1 MINLVSEERSANN
14 KKVQTSKN
22 IGPLRETALD
32 KRKINSKISQESNVI
47 KIPYIKIDHSNKIS
61 NIDEEALINLKISLY
76 TTLASIEEEIIGR
89 EMNKLFDMWIPN
101 DPDTFKINVN
111 LSKQYYEKYYLQPNT
126 EFKIL
131 EDLKLSMDNIINRNY
146 NMEFF
151 FFPSYVDELN
161 KVLVY
166 SFLELSNSNYFL
178 TSFNRNYKVTNH
190 KQFTKIVE
198 KLFDR
203 NIDVIKRYRDSD
215 QNNSDPRRM
224 SVCSSSTQSSNT
236 SGSTIFSYKYSS
248 NINEFQIP
256 IEMIILLN
264 KFQTIKK
271 LKLFVPS
278 KIEDMLPYILILLN
292 IDWLF
297 PNLFEVELDLSNGS
311 LNRDLFE
318 QFVIKNSVMLFCPN
332 REKKVISRKSIINSS
347 RSKGN
352 DYNEIIRLFRTNF
365 ELIVVFS
372 FFISKMEKL
381 KILNIICPDSFH
393 NEIIEAL
400 RHSDVYLVNFTFLNF
415 FTPISIL
422 YQLNLEFNSLDTV
435 CFEKIL
441 SLFHKNNDLKSF
453 KINLFGGEEHYT
465 PNALL
470 KLCSALNLNLTQ
482 FFSQKSFSD
491 SLYNSRDF
499 DADIEDFLV
508 LKLLD
513 YFEENLE
520 KFFFIFQ
527 NKLNLR
533 EFHLKA
539 ELPRIISSNEN
550 YISVFHKFIFNI
562 LALLNNENC
571 CLQTLK
577 IVIPFLSFDNRK
589 FPGISKFFSMLN
601 LKDKQKNLYNLSIHL
616 HFNKLNNLSNILSQ
630 HLKFLNIGDLD
641 LETFSH
647 FIKFF
652 ASESLEKTSF
662 QKSSQ
667 LTGLHLHLSNTI
679 FDSKVILPELFEFL
693 KNNTPYALREFSLIS
708 NTIPSKEDFI
718 KLYSTINY
726 DRIERYKFEFNR
738 KSMDLFIN
746 LKNDLPDLY
755 YRLENRK
762 LNIKILQVVNSLK
775 IFNNSFFTGELGQ
788 KIFFKIQGYLEAY
801 EKKQINITFK

>member
-1 MINLVSEERSANN
+1 MINSVSGERSGNN
-14 KKVQTSKN
+14 KNIVISPNKVPFQQMPLDPKN
-22 IGPLRETALD
+22 INEPNYQET
-32 KRKINSKISQESNVI
+32 KII
-47 KIPYIKIDHSNKIS
+47 KIPFIKIDHRNKFS
-61 NIDEEALINLKISLY
+61 NIDEESLINLKISLY

-89 EMNKLFDMWIPN
+89 EINKLFDRFIPN
-101 DPDTFKINVN
+101 DTDTFKININ
-111 LSKQYYEKYYLQPNT
+111 LCKQYYEKYYLQPNI

-131 EDLKLSMDNIINRNY
+131 EELKLSLDNIINRNY

-151 FFPSYVDELN
+151 FFPSYVDELS

-166 SFLELSNSNYFL
+166 SFLELSNANYFL
-178 TSFNRNYKVTNH
+178 TSYNRNYKITNH
-190 KQFTKIVE
+190 KQFMKIVE
-198 KLFDR
+198 KIFDR
-203 NIDVIKRYRDSD
+203 NFDVIKRYREAD
-215 QNNSDPRRM
+215 QSNTDPRRM
-224 SVCSSSTQSSNT
+224 SVCSNSTQSSNT
-236 SGSTIFSYKYSS
+236 SGGTLFSYKYSS

-256 IEMIILLN
+256 IEMIILIN

-271 LKLFVPS
+271 LKLFIPN

-297 PNLFEVELDLSNGS
+297 PNLFEVELDLSNGP
-311 LNRDLFE
+311 LNRDLYE
-318 QFVIKNSVMLFCPN
+318 QFVIKNSVMLFSPT

-352 DYNEIIRLFRTNF
+352 DYNEIIRHFKTNF

-381 KILNIICPDSFH
+381 KILNIIYPDSFH
-393 NEIIEAL
+393 NEIMEAL
-400 RHSDVYLVNFTFLNF
+400 KYSDVYLVNFTFLNF
-415 FTPISIL
+415 FTPISKL
-422 YQLNLEFNSLDTV
+422 FQLNVEFNSLDTV
-435 CFEKIL
+435 SFEKVL

-453 KINLFGGEEHYT
+453 KINLFAGDEHYT

-482 FFSQKSFSD
+482 FFSKKSFSD

-499 DADIEDFLV
+499 DADVEDFLV

-513 YFEENLE
+513 TFEENLE

-527 NKLNLR
+527 NKLNLC
-533 EFHLKA
+533 EFQLKA

-571 CLQTLK
+571 SLQTLK
-577 IVIPFLSFDNRK
+577 INIPFLSFDNRK
-589 FPGISKFFSMLN
+589 FPGISKFLDLVN
-601 LKDKQKNLYNLSIHL
+601 LRDKQKKLYNLSIHL

-647 FIKFF
+647 FLNFF
-652 ASESLEKTSF
+652 GSDLEEKNSFKKT
-662 QKSSQ
+662 SQ
-667 LTGLHLHLSNTI
+667 LTGLHLHLSNTL
-679 FDSKVILPELFEFL
+679 FDSKLVFPELLNFL
-693 KNNTPYALREFSLIS
+693 TKNIPFALREFTLMS

-718 KLYSTINY
+718 KLYSTINNFF
-726 DRIERYKFEFNR
+726 RKFR
-738 KSMDLFIN
+738 S
-746 LKNDLPDLY
+746 KNIF
-755 YRLENRK
+755 ENSK
-762 LNIKILQVVNSLK
+762 LSRSV
-775 IFNNSFFTGELGQ
+775 
-788 KIFFKIQGYLEAY
+788 
-801 EKKQINITFK
+801 